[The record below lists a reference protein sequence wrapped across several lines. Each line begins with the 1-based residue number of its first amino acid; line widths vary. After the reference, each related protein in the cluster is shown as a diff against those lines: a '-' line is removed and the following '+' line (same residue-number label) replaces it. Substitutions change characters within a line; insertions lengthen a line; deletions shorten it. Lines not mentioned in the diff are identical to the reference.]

1 MVPITEMEI
10 GAALQEIN
18 EVRHDHRNLRQI
30 VTLISEEQD
39 KMRMEQAKL
48 KTRLTT
54 ILSVIVV
61 AFTFVTSVLGLWKV
75 Q

>member
-1 MVPITEMEI
+1 LVPITEMEI

>member
-1 MVPITEMEI
+1 MEI